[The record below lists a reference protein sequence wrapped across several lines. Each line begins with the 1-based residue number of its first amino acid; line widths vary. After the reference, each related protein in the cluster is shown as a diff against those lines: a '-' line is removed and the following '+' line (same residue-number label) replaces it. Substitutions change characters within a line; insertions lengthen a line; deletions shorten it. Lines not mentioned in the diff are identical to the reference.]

1 VFSFAV
7 KKAELSCTVI
17 IAAMSEATT
26 PDFMDDTT
34 LVMPFFY
41 DIDGDSRTNLDGVF
55 MRMRSFSFDR
65 LQYGCTRNSIL
76 FSKSYCFIVASGGL
90 LPVTSRFID

>member
-1 VFSFAV
+1 MFSFAV

-26 PDFMDDTT
+26 PGFMDDTT
-34 LVMPFFY
+34 LVMPSTEIPEQTWMAF
-41 DIDGDSRTNLDGVF
+41 SCACAHSPSTVF
-55 MRMRSFSFDR
+55 NM
-65 LQYGCTRNSIL
+65 GAPGIA
-76 FSKSYCFIVASGGL
+76 SYSQNRIVFIVASGGL

>member
-34 LVMPFFY
+34 LVMPFFMTSTE
-41 DIDGDSRTNLDGVF
+41 IPEQTWMAFSCACAHSPSTVF
-55 MRMRSFSFDR
+55 NM
-65 LQYGCTRNSIL
+65 GAPGIA
-76 FSKSYCFIVASGGL
+76 SYSQNRIVLL
-90 LPVTSRFID
+90 LPVADCSQ